1 MSEVAAEHPGNT
13 SHGQPKGALERFC
26 DAVDRLNEWAGLFWG
41 SSIVLVTVAVL
52 YEVVSRTV
60 FGAPTNWGNET
71 TIYLSAMAYLLAG
84 GYALLHRRHVR
95 IDVIYETLSPRT
107 RARLDAF
114 TFVFFLAYMATL
126 IWFGGVD
133 AWNSFAI
140 GETTSTPWN
149 PVIWPVKAAIP
160 AAGLLLLLQG
170 FSNLFRDLGWVH
182 GGRAR

>member
-1 MSEVAAEHPGNT
+1 MSEVAAERAGNAAN
-13 SHGQPKGALERFC
+13 GQPKGALERFC

-95 IDVIYETLSPRT
+95 IDVIYAALSPRT

-170 FSNLFRDLGWVH
+170 FSNLFRDLGWVQ
-182 GGRAR
+182 GGQSR

>member
-1 MSEVAAEHPGNT
+1 VSEAAAEHPGNAA
-13 SHGQPKGALERFC
+13 HGQPKGALERFC

-41 SSIVLVTVAVL
+41 FTIILVTLAVL
-52 YEVVSRTV
+52 YEVIARTV

-170 FSNLFRDLGWVH
+170 FSNLFRDLGWVR
-182 GGRAR
+182 GGQSR

>member
-1 MSEVAAEHPGNT
+1 
-13 SHGQPKGALERFC
+13 
-26 DAVDRLNEWAGLFWG
+26 
-41 SSIVLVTVAVL
+41 
-52 YEVVSRTV
+52 
-60 FGAPTNWGNET
+60 
-71 TIYLSAMAYLLAG
+71 MAYLLAG

-95 IDVIYETLSPRT
+95 IDVIYEALSPRT

-114 TFVFFLAYMATL
+114 TFVFFLAYMLTL
-126 IWFGGVD
+126 IWFGGSD

-170 FSNLFRDLGWVH
+170 FSNLFRDLGWVQ
-182 GGRAR
+182 GGQSR

>member
-1 MSEVAAEHPGNT
+1 MSEVAAERAGNAAN
-13 SHGQPKGALERFC
+13 GQPKGALERFC

-41 SSIVLVTVAVL
+41 SSIVLVTVAVR

-149 PVIWPVKAAIP
+149 PVIWP
-160 AAGLLLLLQG
+160 LLLLQG
-170 FSNLFRDLGWVH
+170 FSNLFRDLGWVQ
-182 GGRAR
+182 GGQSR